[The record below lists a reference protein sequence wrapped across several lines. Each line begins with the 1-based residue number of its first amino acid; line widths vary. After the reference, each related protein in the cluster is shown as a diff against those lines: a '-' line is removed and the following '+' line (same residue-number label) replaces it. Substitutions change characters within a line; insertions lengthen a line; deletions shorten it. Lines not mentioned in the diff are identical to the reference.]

1 MLTTKTL
8 ELENENDCRFPLSG
22 NFELLL
28 PLPPIRFRLSTFDF
42 RLPASDS
49 VRLPNFFIQLSFFLA
64 DFLAKT
70 FVVHKIDHSL
80 LLYIIL
86 GCILFY

>member
-28 PLPPIRFRLSTFDF
+28 PLPPIRFRLSTSGF
-42 RLPASDS
+42 RLSS
-49 VRLPNFFIQLSFFLA
+49 TSEFSIQLSFFLA